1 MADAAEHRPLGW
13 NENWRFYSVHPRD
26 VERLTG
32 VYAAVMTA
40 EQAAAGALLDI
51 ARRAGVAVPRAVLD
65 ASAHRAIAEEQRWV
79 PRQQV
84 QAKPRE
90 LPRAHVP
97 VDLVVG
103 RRPGMR
109 R

>member
-1 MADAAEHRPLGW
+1 MTTLAELTVSSRS
-13 NENWRFYSVHPRD
+13 SV
-26 VERLTG
+26 VSTG
-32 VYAAVMTA
+32 T
-40 EQAAAGALLDI
+40 
-51 ARRAGVAVPRAVLD
+51 AVLD
-65 ASAHRAIAEEQRWV
+65 ASAHRAIAEEQHWA